1 MPSPSN
7 AETRELWAD
16 KIRFANTLKG
26 GAIFCVYNQAQAKIC
41 EKVGAKALIA
51 VGEGAIS
58 GGGDSDSDDSDDD
71 VDVYRMADPG
81 ITKSIMDCVALPV
94 FGRVRVGHE
103 MEARITQH
111 ICVDGIH
118 EYDKLTAA
126 ADAGVHIAKLHYKVP
141 FICAAA
147 NLGEAL
153 QRISE
158 GASMIHTKGGS
169 VADNPNVA
177 ASVTELKKINAQIK
191 KAVSKLNN
199 KTELKA
205 YAKEIGAPFSYLEQ
219 VAKRGSLPVPLF
231 GHGGVVE
238 PADAAYLM
246 AQKCDGLIISA
257 NVLTSMDS
265 QRRALGMVMAVENPT
280 NYEMLAKISENLG
293 VPPV

>member
-51 VGEGAIS
+51 VGSGASS
-58 GGGDSDSDDSDDD
+58 GGGDSDSDDDDDDD

-81 ITKSIMDCVALPV
+81 LTKSIMDCVALPV

-111 ICVDGIH
+111 LCVDGIH

-126 ADAGVHIAKLHYKVP
+126 ADA
-141 FICAAA
+141 
-147 NLGEAL
+147 
-153 QRISE
+153 
-158 GASMIHTKGGS
+158 
-169 VADNPNVA
+169 
-177 ASVTELKKINAQIK
+177 
-191 KAVSKLNN
+191 AVSKLNN

-246 AQKCDGLIISA
+246 TQKCDGLIISA

-293 VPPV
+293 